1 MAELKDM
8 DDAPELDEAW
18 FAEAKPMRDVLP
30 PAALK
35 AFKMGRPKADQP
47 KEQVTLRLDRDVI
60 AKFKAGGAGWQT
72 RINAVLR
79 ETPMSRLERIA
90 VVTSKAP
97 KGPASRVGSKPT
109 ARKGP
114 AHKARA

>member
-35 AFKMGRPKADQP
+35 AFKMGRPKAEAP
-47 KEQVTLRLDRDVI
+47 KEQVTLRLDKDVI

-90 VVTSKAP
+90 VTTVKAP
-97 KGPASRVGSKPT
+97 KGPRGGAGSRPT
-109 ARKGP
+109 ARKHGTP
-114 AHKARA
+114 KARA